1 MSFHLYL
8 SSMDSD
14 RYASIVVEA
23 VNSSKVLGW
32 LASSPLLRSSNG
44 ETALG
49 VAVCGVEVR
58 TGESASAMILVDELE
73 PWIPAHEAVGW
84 AMDGSATD
92 MEGTLVK

>member
-14 RYASIVVEA
+14 RYSSVVVKV

-32 LASSPLLRSSNG
+32 LASRPLLRSNNG
-44 ETALG
+44 EVALG

-58 TGESASAMILVDELE
+58 TGESANVMILVDELA
-73 PWIPAHEAVGW
+73 PWIPGHEAVGW
-84 AMDGSATD
+84 TMDGSATD
-92 MEGTLVK
+92 IGGTLVK